1 MVTVTMNE
9 TPTEQVLAKALET
22 VSVPDSRG
30 RMITLR
36 KPGILAQYRLV
47 EVAGDSASNETYMRM
62 ILPLIYV
69 TEIDGDPIT
78 QPVNKKQLEAL
89 IQRLDEHGIEAV
101 NIGAVKNWGAPN
113 PDADKAE
120 IKK

>member
-9 TPTEQVLAKALET
+9 TPTEQVLAKALAT
-22 VSVPDSRG
+22 VSVTDKLG
-30 RMITLR
+30 RTITLK